1 MSTRTGMFPPPNAP
15 TPFQP
20 GGMSPM
26 QGAPNPFAPMP
37 PMPLAG
43 MPSPPMGGMPPP
55 PPMAGGMPPP
65 PMGPMGA
72 GLGSSAGVIQSSNA
86 PRRRIFGDYL
96 ESTLSG
102 GQPRPSPPQ
111 AQMAP
116 PVDPRYSQAP
126 QFAMRPDSRQARPL
140 MNGGIVQGYDGGGP
154 VGHEHPHILYDEFDE
169 DTGTYNY
176 GQQTGLGVDDY
187 KALMAEKVS
196 QGSNFSG
203 YDPAMGTYYFKGSPI
218 SSADYSAAVQA
229 HRAANP
235 DAAASADSVNVFDPD
250 TNTYSI
256 RNSATGDIGNYAMG
270 TNYDDFLTEDVVE
283 ELPAVVAYSKQV
295 QENRIGMGLPVNT
308 SSAWELYKRGEH
320 YSQYK
325 KPETVAPEVITN
337 EVVAP
342 EEVISEEVVS
352 QPITQIT
359 AAESGAGTAVGAGSY
374 TADAVD
380 SSEINPINYSQFTGD
395 VGKFSNTGENFALYG
410 PKLNIPTSVSQYMT
424 DPVTGGLTTSYGPE
438 MVATS
443 PIGAIKMPARPV
455 GIDIFNWL
463 STPTYGTMSSGING
477 DVSNM
482 RMGGEASSPFSDS
495 SVPRQTE
502 IAGQPHMLAYINPE
516 EENLL
521 RGLGGSGNPGPGGIP
536 AYYNPNED
544 YSRDTGRTTGSM
556 REAEREGDGEDN
568 DDFNQG
574 DPFGTNDLLDSLGI
588 PDFNPNK
595 NFGGD
600 GDGEDNLAVNPDTF
614 IINPELIGPE
624 LVNPVTDPYV
634 PELVTN
640 EVIIP
645 QDVNP
650 VNDPYIPELV
660 TNEVVIPEV
669 ITTDDVINL
678 DPYVPELVTDEVI
691 IPQVINPDPYV
702 SRPVFPNSDD
712 GNRYIGPNSTDEAI
726 KKAVAD
732 NKAGNMDLANSSLAA
747 LAGRLSRGSDVMP
760 ARLYDI
766 NAVSSDFAVPP
777 PKDTTYSDPD
787 EIFDLNNPISLNAS
801 QVVGLNP
808 RIDANGNMLPGRA
821 DTAADIEAGT
831 LSARNLGPEVM
842 NISPASPASPVNV
855 NVGQSPVI
863 NSMFDLPVVGTNFPP
878 ASPSSN
884 GLPSFL
890 PDIIDPN
897 TPPAP
902 NMALPDGS
910 AIPSNIQLENVVR
923 PTSSDTKAGGIAATG
938 LTYGDGSGYNNT
950 MPSNEQSLYTGPKP
964 TVDSGLGTDLG
975 NVRPADAGL
984 GRGSGFK
991 SLEDIKKEISIVEG
1005 TSDEGGYDRLL
1016 GYQEKNFN
1024 VVPTKMTVQEVLD
1037 FQKRRGEDSYAAYS
1051 QTVNKKNNQFNKD
1064 GTPKIST
1071 PVGKYQVVG
1080 STLQELVDDGVVK
1093 PNALFNKETQEK
1105 IGDYLINEKRGY
1117 NRKNG
1122 PDVLDGGISPEE
1134 FVKALGNEFQ
1144 GIQLN
1149 DFSLSGNSIAPAVSP
1164 RVVERAVYD
1173 LNPGASDGEIANI
1186 KSQLD
1191 ESVPVQGFGKFM
1203 ANVGQSVF
1211 LGLGSEFVQGL
1222 VNKTEAQRTNIVAQ
1236 HMSAINEGATPKYNE
1251 EGKYIGYDTSTMGT
1265 FADKV
1270 LAGDAKE
1277 FLPPTLPDLNY
1288 TVTQDDLDSL
1298 AATNKLYKDSNI
1310 STLKGKDLD
1319 GDGLPD
1325 TRTNLV
1331 SPVYGDGLN
1340 LGDQINMS
1348 GINSPSANEYAS
1360 GFTDAEGNP
1369 VTDNSRFQQIYN
1381 VQSEAAEIDPNGSST
1396 ENGFITSDGREF
1408 VVTYDGKLLE
1418 VNDGVV
1424 GTGAGIFNN
1433 GLGTG
1438 TNVSNVYNLLDDED
1452 EGDGDDDDSIVS
1464 EIDTGYTIDESGNR
1478 ICNEAG
1484 YVYDVASDACI
1495 IAEELSG
1502 NGNASLNIG
1511 SGGSGN
1517 VRSFNDVLR
1526 SIETRP
1532 AKIAPISANIKPM
1545 AQGGMAGLNR
1555 AADNFLRAL
1564 GG

>member
-1 MSTRTGMFPPPNAP
+1 MRL
-15 TPFQP
+15 
-20 GGMSPM
+20 
-26 QGAPNPFAPMP
+26 QGCGR
-37 PMPLAG
+37 LA
-43 MPSPPMGGMPPP
+43 
-55 PPMAGGMPPP
+55 
-65 PMGPMGA
+65 
-72 GLGSSAGVIQSSNA
+72 
-86 PRRRIFGDYL
+86 
-96 ESTLSG
+96 
-102 GQPRPSPPQ
+102 
-111 AQMAP
+111 
-116 PVDPRYSQAP
+116 
-126 QFAMRPDSRQARPL
+126 
-140 MNGGIVQGYDGGGP
+140 
-154 VGHEHPHILYDEFDE
+154 
-169 DTGTYNY
+169 
-176 GQQTGLGVDDY
+176 
-187 KALMAEKVS
+187 
-196 QGSNFSG
+196 
-203 YDPAMGTYYFKGSPI
+203 
-218 SSADYSAAVQA
+218 ADV
-229 HRAANP
+229 
-235 DAAASADSVNVFDPD
+235 
-250 TNTYSI
+250 
-256 RNSATGDIGNYAMG
+256 
-270 TNYDDFLTEDVVE
+270 
-283 ELPAVVAYSKQV
+283 
-295 QENRIGMGLPVNT
+295 
-308 SSAWELYKRGEH
+308 
-320 YSQYK
+320 
-325 KPETVAPEVITN
+325 
-337 EVVAP
+337 
-342 EEVISEEVVS
+342 VVS

-359 AAESGAGTAVGAGSY
+359 GADSGAGTAVNAGGNFGTGVY

-380 SSEINPINYSQFTGD
+380 PSEINPIDYTQFTGD
-395 VGKFSNTGENFALYG
+395 VGSTTGGYDVVDPDTGVVTPGTSEQAALFG
-410 PKLNIPTSVSQYMT
+410 PKINIPTSVSQYMT

-443 PIGAIKMPARPV
+443 PIGAIKLPARPV
-455 GIDIFNWL
+455 SIDIFDWL
-463 STPTYGTMSSGING
+463 STPTYGTMYSG
-477 DVSNM
+477 M
-482 RMGGEASSPFSDS
+482 RMGGEVSSPFSDS

-516 EENLL
+516 EETLL

-536 AYYNPNED
+536 AYNPNED
-544 YSRDTGRTTGSM
+544 HSRDTGRTTGSM
-556 REAEREGDGEDN
+556 RADDQREGDGEDN
-568 DDFNQG
+568 DDFSQG
-574 DPFGTNDLLDSLGI
+574 DPFGTNALLDSLGI
-588 PDFNPNK
+588 PDFDPNT

-624 LVNPVTDPYV
+624 LVTNEVVNPVTTTYV
-634 PELVTN
+634 PELVTD

-691 IPQVINPDPYV
+691 IPEVINPDPYV

-747 LAGRLSRGSDVMP
+747 LAGRLSRGNDVMP

-787 EIFDLNNPISLNAS
+787 EIFDLNNPLSLNAS

-831 LSARNLGPEVM
+831 LSSRNFAPEFVEPTPAEVM
-842 NISPASPASPVNV
+842 ASNRLAASESKVDEALNPTT
-855 NVGQSPVI
+855 S
-863 NSMFDLPVVGTNFPP
+863 L
-878 ASPSSN
+878 
-884 GLPSFL
+884 GL
-890 PDIIDPN
+890 D
-897 TPPAP
+897 PAP
-902 NMALPDGS
+902 NMALPGGS
-910 AIPSNIQLENVVR
+910 AIPSNIQLEMAQPNSGPVFTGPDGKVLTSEDFAATNAQARLDAGPANRVR
-923 PTSSDTKAGGIAATG
+923 GLATG
-938 LTYGDGSGYNNT
+938 LDT
-950 MPSNEQSLYTGPKP
+950 M
-964 TVDSGLGTDLG
+964 
-975 NVRPADAGL
+975 A
-984 GRGSGFK
+984 
-991 SLEDIKKEISIVEG
+991 LEE
-1005 TSDEGGYDRLL
+1005 
-1016 GYQEKNFN
+1016 
-1024 VVPTKMTVQEVLD
+1024 
-1037 FQKRRGEDSYAAYS
+1037 AAYPPAFS
-1051 QTVNKKNNQFNKD
+1051 DDMRQVIVDNMQPLQATAEALKRAELDVSALDRIAEARMPTDDMQIVDDMRSVPRSSPEFAA
-1064 GTPKIST
+1064 
-1071 PVGKYQVVG
+1071 PVGDLAQFEPKVIAAPVQ
-1080 STLQELVDDGVVK
+1080 T
-1093 PNALFNKETQEK
+1093 
-1105 IGDYLINEKRGY
+1105 
-1117 NRKNG
+1117 
-1122 PDVLDGGISPEE
+1122 
-1134 FVKALGNEFQ
+1134 
-1144 GIQLN
+1144 
-1149 DFSLSGNSIAPAVSP
+1149 APAVSP
-1164 RVVERAVYD
+1164 EVVAQSVEK
-1173 LNPGASDGEIANI
+1173 LNPKASDGEIANI

-1270 LAGDAKE
+1270 LAGDARE

-1348 GINSPSANEYAS
+1348 GINSPLANEYAS

-1424 GTGAGIFNN
+1424 GTGAGIFND

-1438 TNVSNVYNLLDDED
+1438 TTVSNVYNIGDDEGN
-1452 EGDGDDDDSIVS
+1452 GDGDDNDSIVG

-1511 SGGSGN
+1511 SGGSRN

>member
-55 PPMAGGMPPP
+55 PPMGPPP
-65 PMGPMGA
+65 PMAPPPMGA

-102 GQPRPSPPQ
+102 GQPRSAPPQ
-111 AQMAP
+111 AQMAMP
-116 PVDPRYSQAP
+116 PQQRMVAP
-126 QFAMRPDSRQARPL
+126 GTSAMRTPPMPSAMPRP
-140 MNGGIVQGYDGGGP
+140 MMYGGEVDIFGYADGGSVQYYEDAGEVKRIDQIYSDLTP
-154 VGHEHPHILYDEFDE
+154 DQKFDVTNEQLRKMGDRTGRFGRSEFVEGSGIGTDYLGYTEDSNRFYDTSNID
-169 DTGTYNY
+169 DIY
-176 GQQTGLGVDDY
+176 GNLTMAQKIAVTNPQL
-187 KALMAEKVS
+187 LML
-196 QGSNFSG
+196 
-203 YDPAMGTYYFKGSPI
+203 
-218 SSADYSAAVQA
+218 
-229 HRAANP
+229 
-235 DAAASADSVNVFDPD
+235 
-250 TNTYSI
+250 
-256 RNSATGDIGNYAMG
+256 ATGEGRFDDNRFVDIAAEQAALKKAAE
-270 TNYDDFLTEDVVE
+270 DEAARLAAEEAARLAAEEAVVFEPVVEPFVEDV
-283 ELPAVVAYSKQV
+283 
-295 QENRIGMGLPVNT
+295 
-308 SSAWELYKRGEH
+308 
-320 YSQYK
+320 
-325 KPETVAPEVITN
+325 
-337 EVVAP
+337 
-342 EEVISEEVVS
+342 VVS

-359 AAESGAGTAVGAGSY
+359 GADSGPGSAVGAGGNFGTGTY
-374 TADAVD
+374 TADPVD
-380 SSEINPINYSQFTGD
+380 SSEVNPIDYSQFTGD

-424 DPVTGGLTTSYGPE
+424 DPITGGLTTSYGPE

-455 GIDIFNWL
+455 GIDIFDWL
-463 STPTYGTMSSGING
+463 STPTYGTMYSGING
-477 DVSNM
+477 DISNM
-482 RMGGEASSPFSDS
+482 RMGGEASGPFSDS

-516 EENLL
+516 EETLL
-521 RGLGGSGNPGPGGIP
+521 RDLGGSGNPGPGGIP
-536 AYYNPNED
+536 AYARED
-544 YSRDTGRTTGSM
+544 GPGS
-556 REAEREGDGEDN
+556 ENFGTSASNYGYGADDQREGDGEDN

-574 DPFGTNDLLDSLGI
+574 DPFGTNALLDSLGI

-600 GDGEDNLAVNPDTF
+600 GDGENNVATNPDTF
-614 IINPELIGPE
+614 IINPA
-624 LVNPVTDPYV
+624 PYF
-634 PELVTN
+634 
-640 EVIIP
+640 
-645 QDVNP
+645 
-650 VNDPYIPELV
+650 
-660 TNEVVIPEV
+660 PEV
-669 ITTDDVINL
+669 AARGV
-678 DPYVPELVTDEVI
+678 VP
-691 IPQVINPDPYV
+691 
-702 SRPVFPNSDD
+702 SPVFPNSDD
-712 GNRYIGPNSTDEAI
+712 GNRYIGPNNPQEALDQS
-726 KKAVAD
+726 KADFDAGRGDIAD
-732 NKAGNMDLANSSLAA
+732 LDLAT
-747 LAGRLSRGSDVMP
+747 LAGRISRGNDVMP
-760 ARLYDI
+760 ASLSSI
-766 NAVSSDFAVPP
+766 AAVSQNFAVPP

-831 LSARNLGPEVM
+831 LASRNLGPEVM
-842 NISPASPASPVNV
+842 SSSPIGAGIDYGNLGNIYNNIPKTGNTIFTDSPVA
-855 NVGQSPVI
+855 
-863 NSMFDLPVVGTNFPP
+863 GTNRFESVLPYVGNTGEMP
-878 ASPSSN
+878 GSTPNFSN
-884 GLPSFL
+884 T
-890 PDIIDPN
+890 

-910 AIPSNIQLENVVR
+910 AIPSNIQLEMAR

-938 LTYGDGSGYNNT
+938 LTYGAGYLSGQKPPGQSGRLYGDGDMSPAEFRAAEARRYEGLGA
-950 MPSNEQSLYTGPKP
+950 SDSS
-964 TVDSGLGTDLG
+964 VDSGLGTDLG

-991 SLEDIKKEISIVEG
+991 SLENIKKEISIVEG

-1037 FQKRRGEDSYAAYS
+1037 FQKRRDEDSYAAYS

-1134 FVKALGNEFQ
+1134 FVTALGNEFQ

-1164 RVVERAVYD
+1164 EVVAQSVEK
-1173 LNPGASDGEIANI
+1173 LNPGASSDEISRI

-1191 ESVPVQGFGKFM
+1191 ESVPVQGFNKFI
-1203 ANVGQSVF
+1203 ANVGKRVF

-1222 VNKTEAQRTNIVAQ
+1222 VDKTEAQRTNIVAQ
-1236 HMSAINEGATPKYNE
+1236 HMSAINEGATPKYDD

-1270 LAGDAKE
+1270 LAGDARE

-1298 AATNKLYKDSNI
+1298 AAITKLYKDSNI
-1310 STLKGKDLD
+1310 GTLKGKDLD

-1348 GINSPSANEYAS
+1348 GINRPLANEYAS

-1438 TNVSNVYNLLDDED
+1438 TTVSNVYGTGNEES
-1452 EGDGDDDDSIVS
+1452 EGDGDDNDSIVG

-1502 NGNASLNIG
+1502 NGNASSNIG
-1511 SGGSGN
+1511 SGGSRN